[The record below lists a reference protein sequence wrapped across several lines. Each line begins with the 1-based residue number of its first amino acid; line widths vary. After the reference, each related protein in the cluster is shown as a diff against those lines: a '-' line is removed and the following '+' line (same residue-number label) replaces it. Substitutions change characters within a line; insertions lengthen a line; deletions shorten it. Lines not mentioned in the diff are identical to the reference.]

1 VQSLGGFIETKAG
14 GTVRVTEED
23 PTMTLR
29 RKTRFDLFAKAV
41 AASLAISV
49 LAVAAVLWDAVA
61 GMHSFF

>member
-1 VQSLGGFIETKAG
+1 
-14 GTVRVTEED
+14 
-23 PTMTLR
+23 MTPR
-29 RKTRFDLFAKAV
+29 HKTRFDLFAKAV

>member
-1 VQSLGGFIETKAG
+1 
-14 GTVRVTEED
+14 
-23 PTMTLR
+23 MTPR